1 MFVDCMG
8 CFRTSA
14 HSYRTLRSWL
24 SPISRLLRGDGTRVW
39 TLRHD
44 AIVRRVLH
52 ELTLHAGLRLPQS
65 RKPFVLEVSASDEG
79 YGGVLL

>member
-24 SPISRLLRGDGTRVW
+24 LLHRSCLEGMAPVFGNRGMMPLYVGCCM
-39 TLRHD
+39 
-44 AIVRRVLH
+44 
-52 ELTLHAGLRLPQS
+52 S
-65 RKPFVLEVSASDEG
+65 
-79 YGGVLL
+79 